1 MLGCHKLNAT
11 SVEQNMLV
19 VLIYAN
25 KKDGLRFNFQEHYL
39 SVSLPQ
45 TFLLTGTDD
54 NTY

>member
-1 MLGCHKLNAT
+1 MQT
-11 SVEQNMLV
+11 R
-19 VLIYAN
+19 

-54 NTY
+54 NTYSPFIKFIGL